1 MSKKDMI
8 EQLRRRLASN
18 DRWALRALMRIY
30 QNQTADEQCREATI
44 ERNGI
49 GFTGPDAEILTS
61 FARQYQRRGSLSERQ
76 MIILRRRIPA
86 YARQIVQGRSCKAD
100 RARQRHHA
108 PRGVFFQH
116 VNYASCGAQ
125 CLNPK
130 TSPPCPHEPT
140 LKSNCHPMPPP
151 PMIIATRA
159 AAGGTA
165 MKKNRHLTSATSC
178 SRSLVMISTR

>member
-8 EQLRRRLASN
+8 EKLRHRLASN

-86 YARQIVQGRSCKAD
+86 YARQIVKGSD
-100 RARQRHHA
+100 TARI
-108 PRGVFFQH
+108 
-116 VNYASCGAQ
+116 
-125 CLNPK
+125 
-130 TSPPCPHEPT
+130 E
-140 LKSNCHPMPPP
+140 
-151 PMIIATRA
+151 A
-159 AAGGTA
+159 ALCGTA
-165 MKKNRHLTSATSC
+165 TTQSAYP
-178 SRSLVMISTR
+178 